1 MSSERTSPEGTI
13 PERMTKEQMVA
24 EFGAPGV
31 ENPKVMDLIRLDPA
45 SGNVVLVMFERRSWG
60 LGPHQFKEIEEKI
73 NRYMGY
79 VLDGFLAEQYP
90 KYVGKNVEIV
100 LECAEPPP
108 PEVQPFID
116 AATNAARAYGLEFS
130 AVVVP
135 NASQ

>member
-1 MSSERTSPEGTI
+1 MATDQDTPEEM
-13 PERMTKEQMVA
+13 PPARMTKEQMVA

-31 ENPKVMDLIRLDPA
+31 QNPRIMDLIRVDPA

-60 LGPHQFKEIEEKI
+60 LGHHQFKEIEEKI

-100 LECAEPPP
+100 LECAEPPT
-108 PEVQPFID
+108 PEVQPFLD
-116 AATNAARAYGLEFS
+116 AATNAAREYGLDFS
-130 AVVVP
+130 TAVVPVP
-135 NASQ
+135 Q